1 MGNIHHSCCGSK
13 GRFDEEDKSKKGEYG
28 GVNDSREPERKQKH
42 LQDGMASVNWDVLE
56 KLSDENQRKSES
68 WNGSDIS
75 SPKNKKRRPR
85 EMKNKLQDKV
95 KKKKQY

>member
-13 GRFDEEDKSKKGEYG
+13 GRFDEEDKGKKGEY
-28 GVNDSREPERKQKH
+28 GVNDSREPERKQRH
-42 LQDGMASVNWDVLE
+42 LEDGMASVNWDVLE
-56 KLSDENQRKSES
+56 KLSDENQRKSGS

-75 SPKNKKRRPR
+75 SPKTKKRRPR
-85 EMKNKLQDKV
+85 EMKNKLQEKV